1 MKVTGTDLKAQAAHT
16 THPDYETRLREW
28 KKMRTCMKGEAAI
41 KDEGETYLPRPS
53 GMKNEYADAYNAYK
67 ERAHFPLICSYALSG
82 VLGVIITKMPEFNFP
97 KELEYL
103 HKNATK
109 DGRNIQQLFLD
120 VIVEIFQTGR
130 VPLVVDIM
138 PNTREFRIVQ
148 YRAEDLINWKSSVIN
163 DEKSIALAVLE
174 QKVFDDEDIFSH
186 SSHKVY
192 RAMMLDAGGKYTV
205 QTYDEDS
212 HLLEEETVKPKYMG
226 ETLDQLPISIAGSI
240 SNSPDIQPIPLI
252 PVANCSIQIYRKEAD
267 LANSEFLSCNPTLCI
282 TGADNDENTPNVV
295 GSSVMIVLPD
305 AQARVFYTM
314 TDTAALQ
321 HIKGHIDD
329 LYEEAIRHGV
339 AILDSR
345 KGVEAAE
352 ALRIR
357 QATQSSSIY
366 SIYLSALN
374 AIRKSVVLMCKWA
387 GYNEEDVIIDA
398 PSSLTFGIPD
408 ATIMRELVEGFT
420 IGVYPLP
427 IVHKYLISSGL
438 LDQTIS
444 YEEYVTLI
452 KENEKLKKQLKL
464 SKTLDGKS
472 ESKNEDGKEGDDVN
486 AGGAPKNVDVSK
498 EVIEDVEG
506 QQNK

>member
-1 MKVTGTDLKAQAAHT
+1 
-16 THPDYETRLREW
+16 
-28 KKMRTCMKGEAAI
+28 
-41 KDEGETYLPRPS
+41 
-53 GMKNEYADAYNAYK
+53 
-67 ERAHFPLICSYALSG
+67 
-82 VLGVIITKMPEFNFP
+82 
-97 KELEYL
+97 
-103 HKNATK
+103 
-109 DGRNIQQLFLD
+109 
-120 VIVEIFQTGR
+120 
-130 VPLVVDIM
+130 
-138 PNTREFRIVQ
+138 
-148 YRAEDLINWKSSVIN
+148 
-163 DEKSIALAVLE
+163 
-174 QKVFDDEDIFSH
+174 
-186 SSHKVY
+186 
-192 RAMMLDAGGKYTV
+192 
-205 QTYDEDS
+205 
-212 HLLEEETVKPKYMG
+212 
-226 ETLDQLPISIAGSI
+226 
-240 SNSPDIQPIPLI
+240 
-252 PVANCSIQIYRKEAD
+252 
-267 LANSEFLSCNPTLCI
+267 
-282 TGADNDENTPNVV
+282 
-295 GSSVMIVLPD
+295 MIVLPD
-305 AQARVFYTM
+305 AQARVFYTV

-420 IGVYPLP
+420 IGVFPLP
-427 IVHKYLISSGL
+427 IVHKYLVSSGL

-444 YEEYVTLI
+444 YEEYVELI

-464 SKTLDGKS
+464 SNTLDGKS

-486 AGGAPKNVDVSK
+486 ARGVPKNVDVSK